1 MSFNLLHNRI
11 AAGAG
16 ALAMVAVLATGAL
29 LLPARAAQAQDAPSE
44 PVSVSNVTRSITVV
58 GEGKVQVQPDV
69 AYLNLGVVTTR
80 ATVREA
86 SDANQGIIDEVIAA
100 VQAVG
105 VAEADIQTS
114 SFSVSANNYGPNGLL
129 PENEITYQVA
139 NNVNVTIRDLTTVSK
154 VLDTAIEAGAN
165 NIYGVNFAL
174 KDSAA
179 AQAEARKSA
188 VADAKARAED
198 LASLTGVAVGELI
211 SVSEMVGSNAIAGSF
226 RENAMAMG
234 GGTPIQPGQLD
245 LTMQLQVVYAIAP
258 AAAQ

>member
-1 MSFNLLHNRI
+1 
-11 AAGAG
+11 
-16 ALAMVAVLATGAL
+16 
-29 LLPARAAQAQDAPSE
+29 
-44 PVSVSNVTRSITVV
+44 
-58 GEGKVQVQPDV
+58 
-69 AYLNLGVVTTR
+69 
-80 ATVREA
+80 
-86 SDANQGIIDEVIAA
+86 
-100 VQAVG
+100 
-105 VAEADIQTS
+105 
-114 SFSVSANNYGPNGLL
+114 
-129 PENEITYQVA
+129 VA

-211 SVSEMVGSNAIAGSF
+211 SVSEVVGSNAIAGSF